1 MKKTIRIA
9 SAILLNENQDM
20 LVVRKKHSKFYMLPG
35 GKIEGDEK
43 LIDTL
48 IRELNE
54 ELDLKFYST
63 DFIFLGKH
71 ETDAVNEKDTIVEGN
86 IFLLKSTLDKLPAHF
101 SEIEEACWITKN
113 NYSDYVLAHLL
124 KEFAL
129 PRWLT
134 NFQ

>member
-48 IRELNE
+48 IRELYE
-54 ELDLKFYST
+54 ELELQFSST
-63 DFIFLGKH
+63 DFTFLGTH

-86 IFLLKSTLDKLPAHF
+86 IFLLKSTLDTLPAHF
-101 SEIEEACWITKN
+101 CEIEEVCWITKS
-113 NYSDYVLAHLL
+113 NYSNYVLAHLL

-129 PRWLT
+129 PRWLA